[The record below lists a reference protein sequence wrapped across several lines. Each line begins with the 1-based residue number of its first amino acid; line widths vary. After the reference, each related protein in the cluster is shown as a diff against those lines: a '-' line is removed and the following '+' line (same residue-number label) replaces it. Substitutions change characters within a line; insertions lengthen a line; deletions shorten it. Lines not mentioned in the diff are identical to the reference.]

1 MPPKARRGRP
11 KKKVDEE
18 PEEARTSESDLDQQD
33 RTSENENESSEHDMP
48 MEQEQNEIQIPDDE
62 NSSANLKRQYDEE
75 QDTVQPET
83 KKTKVEDMDAD
94 RAEEDDIAEED
105 MSEEQKLIMMEKRM
119 KREQEEKEEAVE
131 KAKLEEEARKK
142 AEHEAMYTPD
152 GKRRK
157 SPELLKFW
165 KAVEDDP
172 NDFTGWTYLLQHVDA
187 SGILEQGREA
197 YDQFLFRY
205 PYCYGYWKKF
215 ADFEKKKGDSL
226 EKCMMVFERGIK
238 AIALSA
244 DLWIHYLN
252 HVREEYKDQPEFIR
266 AQYERSVAACGREWR
281 SDKLWDHYVKWET
294 KIEDTKGESAEEG
307 PGTGGDKHYGRIL
320 RLYERV
326 LRNETQGLSHQ
337 FDMFRDFVKDHTPKQ
352 LLEINEFLAMRKE
365 VLESLAKEKEKRR
378 KRASENDNSDKE
390 EDEAPGEDETEHFA
404 ISADEENQAMREN
417 IIKEQKKIFKETEEK
432 VQARWKYEDSIKR
445 PYFHMKPLERG
456 QLKNWSDYL
465 AHEIEKSNTEKKDG
479 KEGNDTGIEILF
491 ERCLIACALY
501 EEFWIKYADWI
512 KDTLGVEQNAEKMR
526 DVFKRACEHHLPKK
540 VEVHLAW
547 AAFEEQQQ
555 NFEACSEILKNLEKQ
570 HPQLMS
576 IQLRR
581 INLERRRDNIEEVHR
596 LYKHCIKEAKSV
608 SVSSELSIKYARFL
622 RLWPAP
628 VNYNIEG
635 AIKIIEEALIKDEK
649 NARLYLQLLDIYMHS
664 KPLDYSKIISVFE
677 KALSVKEVKQE
688 KEKDEKEKDGKEKD
702 EKADAENDEA
712 EIDKEKDVKEEPKE
726 KEYEVKMVSLLSA
739 KHRLLFSQR
748 RLDFLEDF
756 SFNINDVLKAQDEHS
771 KLKVELKPSDNAS
784 SGGSG
789 VKTND
794 GRGGSKKHGQ
804 TNGTATYGATANS
817 ASYGAAH
824 TNQYQQY
831 GSRYNQHY
839 SGSAGAGAGYG
850 GSQYNNYYGQSGGSY
865 GGQSASTGGGYGSTG
880 NYGSSY

>member
-11 KKKVDEE
+11 KKNTND
-18 PEEARTSESDLDQQD
+18 PDEARTSESDVDQQD
-33 RTSENENESSEHDMP
+33 RNSDNENEYGQQDVP
-48 MEQEQNEIQIPDDE
+48 MQQEQNDIQLPDDE
-62 NSSANLKRQYDEE
+62 SSIANLKRNFDED
-75 QDTVQPET
+75 QDVIQPES

-94 RAEEDDIAEED
+94 YDMAEGD
-105 MSEEQKLIMMEKRM
+105 MTEEQKLIMMEKRM
-119 KREQEEKEEAVE
+119 IREQKEKEEAEE
-131 KAKLEEEARKK
+131 KARLDEEARKK
-142 AEHEAMYTPD
+142 AEYEAMYTPD

-187 SGILEQGREA
+187 SGILEHGREA

-226 EKCMMVFERGIK
+226 EKCMMVFERGLK

-307 PGTGGDKHYGRIL
+307 PGTGVDKHYGRIL
-320 RLYERV
+320 RLYERI

-352 LLEINEFLAMRKE
+352 LLEINEFLAMRKQ

-378 KRASENDNSDKE
+378 KRASENDNSDK

-465 AHEIEKSNTEKKDG
+465 AHEIEKSNSEKKDG

-512 KDTLGVEQNAEKMR
+512 KNTLGVEQNAEKMR

-596 LYKHCIKEAKSV
+596 LYKHCIKEAKSA

-622 RLWPAP
+622 RLSPAP

-635 AIKIIEEALIKDEK
+635 AIKIIEEALIKDDK

-664 KPLDYSKIISVFE
+664 KPLDYSRIISVFD

-688 KEKDEKEKDGKEKD
+688 KEKNDKDDADKEETENDKEKD
-702 EKADAENDEA
+702 E
-712 EIDKEKDVKEEPKE
+712 KEEPKE
-726 KEYEVKMVSLLSA
+726 KEFEVKIVPLLSA

-756 SFNINDVLKAQDEHS
+756 SLNINDVLKAQDDHS
-771 KLKVELKPSDNAS
+771 KLKVELKPSDSS
-784 SGGSG
+784 SGASG

-794 GRGGSKKHGQ
+794 SRSSKKHGQ
-804 TNGTATYGATANS
+804 TNGTSTYGATGNS

-839 SGSAGAGAGYG
+839 SGSGY
-850 GSQYNNYYGQSGGSY
+850 GSQYNNYYGQGGGSY
-865 GGQSASTGGGYGSTG
+865 GGQPASTGGSYGSTG
-880 NYGSSY
+880 SYGSSY